1 MHSQYKKDKDQ
12 KPQKQMGPANIIK
25 IQLIFHRKTLQIRL
39 QLVSMIHTRN
49 KYLRIIGSLILQPL
63 NFPSE

>member
-12 KPQKQMGPANIIK
+12 KPQKQMDPAYILK

-49 KYLRIIGSLILQPL
+49 KYLRIIGSLILQRS
-63 NFPSE
+63 NFLSD